1 MVETRLG
8 KKTMP
13 SVKPEE
19 LTAKIN
25 SSHISTE
32 TKEILKLFMAMF
44 STIQLDRDNKIKDL
58 DRKVTSVQSTTTA
71 LEKEISDIKESSD
84 HQISILR
91 DEISSLKTKIKAQ
104 ENTHTTHL
112 NSITNKI
119 DSNEQYER
127 RDALVLSGPLV
138 PEVSDREDCKQI
150 IQRLLRD
157 HTRLNLNV
165 SDISTAHRIGKT
177 SPGVD
182 KRNIIFEL
190 CRRDLVQDIFA
201 VCKTQKP
208 AFFINTSLTPLRNK
222 ILYGLRL
229 LRRKNPNIVK
239 ACRSTMT
246 GEVTVFVAAAR
257 PNSRT
262 TAGTDAAAAPTSDA
276 APEAIPGATS
286 GTVSG
291 ATAGSSS
298 RRGDRRFIIN
308 SKQQLQQF
316 MSDHLNA
323 SLESLNIDW

>member
-8 KKTMP
+8 KRTMP
-13 SVKPEE
+13 IVKPDE

-25 SSHISTE
+25 SSHISSE
-32 TKEILKLFMAMF
+32 TKEIMKLFIAMF

-58 DRKVTSVQSTTTA
+58 DKKVTSIQSTTTA
-71 LEKEISDIKESSD
+71 LEKEISDITESTD
-84 HQISILR
+84 HQMSILR
-91 DEISSLKTKIKAQ
+91 NEISSLKTKLITQ
-104 ENTHTTHL
+104 ENTHSTHL
-112 NSITNKI
+112 NSLTNKI

-165 SDISTAHRIGKT
+165 SDISTAHRIGKST
-177 SPGVD
+177 PGSN
-182 KRNIIFEL
+182 KRNIIFKL

-201 VCKTQKP
+201 ACKTQKP

-229 LRRKNPNIVK
+229 LRRSYPSIVK

-246 GEVTVFVAAAR
+246 GEVTVFVAAAGDI
-257 PNSRT
+257 SG
-262 TAGTDAAAAPTSDA
+262 TATGTEAAASISGP
-276 APEAIPGATS
+276 APESIPGASS
-286 GTVSG
+286 GTVSE
-291 ATAGSSS
+291 ATTGGNR
-298 RRGDRRFIIN
+298 RRGDRRLVIN
-308 SKQQLQQF
+308 SKEQLQQF
-316 MSDHLNA
+316 MSNHLNA
-323 SLESLNIDW
+323 SMESLNIDW

>member
-1 MVETRLG
+1 MT
-8 KKTMP
+8 
-13 SVKPEE
+13 
-19 LTAKIN
+19 
-25 SSHISTE
+25 
-32 TKEILKLFMAMF
+32 
-44 STIQLDRDNKIKDL
+44 
-58 DRKVTSVQSTTTA
+58 
-71 LEKEISDIKESSD
+71 
-84 HQISILR
+84 
-91 DEISSLKTKIKAQ
+91 
-104 ENTHTTHL
+104 
-112 NSITNKI
+112 
-119 DSNEQYER
+119 
-127 RDALVLSGPLV
+127 
-138 PEVSDREDCKQI
+138 EVSDREDCKQI
-150 IQRLLRD
+150 IQRLSRD
-157 HTRLNLNV
+157 HSRLNLNV

-182 KRNIIFEL
+182 KRNIIFKL

-257 PNSRT
+257 ANSRT
-262 TAGTDAAAAPTSDA
+262 ASGTEADTMASANAAAAPTSDA